1 MPVKQNPS
9 TSMAADSGRS
19 RSDRDPNRD
28 EPPAAGHRDGLPMR
42 RDQDT
47 TQLRNQHSRYP
58 RRGLPRCHR
67 EHPGYLDR
75 NGNRD
80 LTRVKILSE
89 TGLTTYAGISY
100 NKFLAKLA
108 SDHRKP
114 NGQLRYHAKDAS
126 SIRSIPLGKFHGFGP
141 AASVKMNGLSIFTG
155 MDMCNQTLGFL
166 NARFGKAGSYYYWIS
181 RAIGERPIR
190 ANRIRKFVGAENPFS
205 QGLADYDALAAEL
218 QPLVDKVWGHC
229 EATGARGRT
238 ATPKVKFPI
247 SN

>member
-1 MPVKQNPS
+1 MHDEIASFGGAGQ
-9 TSMAADSGRS
+9 AGS
-19 RSDRDPNRD
+19 RDLNLRMIMLGFRDGLAQMFDRVPKRD

-80 LTRVKILSE
+80 LIRVKILSE
-89 TGLTTYAGISY
+89 TGLTTSAGISY

-155 MDMCNQTLGFL
+155 MDMCNQTLEFL

-181 RAIGERPIR
+181 RGIGERPIR
-190 ANRIRKFVGAENPFS
+190 ANRIRKFVGAKTRS
-205 QGLADYDALAAEL
+205 
-218 QPLVDKVWGHC
+218 
-229 EATGARGRT
+229 RR
-238 ATPKVKFPI
+238 I
-247 SN
+247 